1 MRRSLTIHLLFFV
14 ALQSLALQSLAV
26 QGGALTYLPRMDQAQ
41 WISREH
47 VLSCTLIQPIPD
59 LGRAVF
65 QYSAGDTL
73 RFYLESPD
81 NPLEPGQ
88 ATLTSRASTWY
99 PQQPEQQMGIVKVVS
114 GKVPIQLGKR
124 LATHLLAELYKGKS
138 PSFAR
143 KAWYAE
149 DEPIEVAMSASG
161 FRSAYASYRN
171 CVADLLPVGFD
182 QVERSKVH
190 FAVDKY
196 ELDKTAREWLD
207 ILARYL
213 TRATDVE
220 QFYIDG
226 HTDSTHTASYNVQ
239 LSKNRAEAVRDYL
252 VNRGVSPNLLM
263 LRYHGE
269 RFPVADNDTVEGRA
283 ENRRVTMRVELAV
296 QPSPQVLAQR

>member
-1 MRRSLTIHLLFFV
+1 MTV
-14 ALQSLALQSLAV
+14 QSLAV
-26 QGGALTYLPRMDQAQ
+26 AANALTYLPRMDRAQ

-47 VLSCTLIQPIPD
+47 ILNCSLIQPIPD

-65 QYSAGDTL
+65 EYASGDKL

-99 PQQPEQQMGIVKVVS
+99 PQQPDTQMGIVKVIS
-114 GKVPIQLGKR
+114 GKIPIHLDKR

-138 PSFAR
+138 PTFVR
-143 KAWYAE
+143 KAWYTE
-149 DEPIEVAMSASG
+149 DETIEVAMSAAG

-171 CVADLLPVGFD
+171 CVAELLPVGFD

-190 FAVDKY
+190 FAVDKWV
-196 ELDKTAREWLD
+196 LDEVAREWLD
-207 ILARYL
+207 ILVRYL

-220 QFYIDG
+220 RFYIDG
-226 HTDSTHTASYNVQ
+226 YTDSTHTASYNIQ

-263 LRYHGE
+263 VRYHGE
-269 RFPVADNDTVEGRA
+269 RFPVAENNTVEGRA
-283 ENRRVTMRVELAV
+283 ENRRVTMRVELADR
-296 QPSPQVLAQR
+296 PPPQVLAQR